1 MISNSNDIKDNIAVF
16 SNCIEIYNNE
26 NTMVDLH
33 SQFPNSNC
41 DLQDWPIPMK
51 WLNSSQSGEESDILY

>member
-41 DLQDWPIPMK
+41 DLQD
-51 WLNSSQSGEESDILY
+51 